1 MDSPWLLPVEDILL
15 LSGLM
20 VGCDVLVDGYEGT
33 ALLTHL
39 GRNARTVIAHN
50 PHCAGD
56 GAREIE
62 MIALTK
68 VELFGRQK
76 LANTVVCGYTGVQTY
91 TSYPANTLDRVLID
105 PERAD
110 QDVPARVRRALDVA
124 PTVYLVN
131 RDHTHTAASLGY
143 RPGPDRPDIVPLG
156 RTLLVVNRLRR
167 PGARVVA

>member
-20 VGCDVLVDGYEGT
+20 VGCHVLVDGYEGT

-39 GRNARTVIAHN
+39 GRNASTVIAHN

-56 GAREIE
+56 DARETE
-62 MIALTK
+62 MIDHAKSVL
-68 VELFGRQK
+68 LGQQR
-76 LANTVVCGYTGVQTY
+76 LANMMICGYTGVQTY
-91 TSYPANTLDRVLID
+91 TSYPPDTMDRVLID

-156 RTLLVVNRLRR
+156 RTLLAISRLRR